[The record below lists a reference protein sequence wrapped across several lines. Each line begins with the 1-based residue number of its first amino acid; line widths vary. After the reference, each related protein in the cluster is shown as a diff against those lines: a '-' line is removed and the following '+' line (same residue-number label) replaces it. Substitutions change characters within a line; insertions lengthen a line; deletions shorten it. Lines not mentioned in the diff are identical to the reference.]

1 MYRKF
6 KGDQLFTGYELLPS
20 NNILITNETGT
31 VAGIVDESEAGD
43 DISVHKGI
51 ISPGFINCHCH
62 LELSHLKGH
71 IPKKTGLIDFIL
83 KIVTERHFDEAEIIR
98 AINKA
103 EAEMIQNGIVAVGD
117 ICNNALSL
125 PQKRNAKLWYYNFIE
140 TSGFPPAVAETRF
153 QRNIDLYQQFAT
165 LPSDS
170 SIVPHAPYS
179 VSPELFKRI
188 NEVNSNKLVSIH
200 NQETEAENDFF
211 KNKKGDFIRMFET
224 MNIDISF
231 FTASGLSSLQT
242 YLPYVNNQR
251 SLILVHNVSTSVEDI
266 EFAAALCKRNESEL
280 YYCFCPNANLY
291 ITGALPA
298 IPAFINK
305 ECRIVLGTDSLA
317 SNDALSILDEIKAIH
332 KHFPEISLHT
342 LLGWATINGAMAL
355 GCEAVYGSFD
365 KGKQPGIILIT
376 DELSGAAVER
386 LL

>member
-1 MYRKF
+1 
-6 KGDQLFTGYELLPS
+6 
-20 NNILITNETGT
+20 
-31 VAGIVDESEAGD
+31 
-43 DISVHKGI
+43 
-51 ISPGFINCHCH
+51 
-62 LELSHLKGH
+62 
-71 IPKKTGLIDFIL
+71 
-83 KIVTERHFDEAEIIR
+83 VTERHFDEAEIIR

-125 PQKRNAKLWYYNFIE
+125 PQKRNAKLRYYNFIE

-153 QRNIDLYQQFAT
+153 QRNTDLYQQFAT
-165 LPSDS
+165 LPFDS

-188 NEVNSNKLVSIH
+188 NEVNSNKVVSIH
-200 NQETEAENDFF
+200 NQETEAENEFF
-211 KNKKGDFIRMFET
+211 KNKTGDFIRMFET

-266 EFAAALCKRNESEL
+266 EFAAALCKRNASEL
-280 YYCFCPNANLY
+280 YFCFCPNANLY
-291 ITGALPA
+291 ITGELPA